1 MNVWLSPNSLIL
13 VKESHQ
19 KWVRFP
25 LCSHVH
31 VRQNFLEHLWNSFER
46 LWTFFVLL
54 SDPYKKSWHSQDQ
67 NVMLINLKKLLDSIN
82 GIHWSH
88 SIPFIS
94 QLVTQDDRNLAP
106 QSFEVCLLCWGTP
119 WQAEI
124 LFHPGQK
131 QKYSTFIWRWFYC
144 HIFVAFNRS
153 YSDSDKS

>member
-1 MNVWLSPNSLIL
+1 MREKKSIVNVWLSPNSLIL

-67 NVMLINLKKLLDSIN
+67 NVMLINLKKLLDSIHLHSLVSFN
-82 GIHWSH
+82 SIYFPVSYTRWQKFSTSKLWSM
-88 SIPFIS
+88 SPM
-94 QLVTQDDRNLAP
+94 LRN
-106 QSFEVCLLCWGTP
+106 TM
-119 WQAEI
+119 QAEI

-131 QKYSTFIWRWFYC
+131 QKYSTFTSR
-144 HIFVAFNRS
+144 
-153 YSDSDKS
+153 